1 MPSAPALDLDALVR
15 RTGTQQRGL
24 IAQLLSYLRERQD
37 ATAVAVEEH
46 ARDAEVAETSERER
60 HATVVERLDR
70 VEARIGRLN
79 AQLETLRA
87 TTRPMFLLA
96 NGAAPNGF
104 GASLN
109 GLGGAVSEP
118 GRMAAANGFMPT
130 TSGAMPNNS
139 NGISAT
145 APKSATPA
153 TNGLGLTAAGVLA
166 AAAGLGTTPNGLGTA
181 PHGLGAAANG
191 FGAAAAGAGA
201 TGITAAATASNAAWA
216 QIGTAGT
223 NGHVA
228 AGAEGA
234 ARTTGTQLLRVEGLS
249 KQIGD
254 ADILENIN
262 FSIYEGEI
270 LGLIGPNGAGKT
282 TLMEC
287 LAGMRPRT
295 GGVFYIGDDIPAS
308 WDPKELLFYLPN
320 NVMPYGDLYT
330 IEVLTFFGRLYEV
343 DPLRWERII
352 LHDLSLGPVLAK
364 RVSALSK
371 GNMQRLL
378 IALALLSPQPLLA
391 LDEPFDGLD
400 LHQTS
405 AMMGI
410 LRGLRE
416 QSRTLLL
423 CIHQLNDA
431 ERICD
436 RLLLLSGGHLVGMGT
451 LAELRAQ
458 TGLAEGSLEE
468 IFLALTGRP
477 QGAASA

>member
-1 MPSAPALDLDALVR
+1 MHSV
-15 RTGTQQRGL
+15 
-24 IAQLLSYLRERQD
+24 
-37 ATAVAVEEH
+37 
-46 ARDAEVAETSERER
+46 
-60 HATVVERLDR
+60 
-70 VEARIGRLN
+70 
-79 AQLETLRA
+79 
-87 TTRPMFLLA
+87 
-96 NGAAPNGF
+96 
-104 GASLN
+104 
-109 GLGGAVSEP
+109 
-118 GRMAAANGFMPT
+118 
-130 TSGAMPNNS
+130 
-139 NGISAT
+139 
-145 APKSATPA
+145 TPA

-166 AAAGLGTTPNGLGTA
+166 AAAGLGTAPHGLGTAPNGLGTA
-181 PHGLGAAANG
+181 ANGLGAPNGLGAAA
-191 FGAAAAGAGA
+191 AAAGATGA
-201 TGITAAATASNAAWA
+201 TAAGTGNAARA
-216 QIGTAGT
+216 NGDAPGTKGGVPGTNGGVPGT

-228 AGAEGA
+228 AGAEGQ
-234 ARTTGTQLLRVEGLS
+234 ARPPGKQLLRVEGLA
-249 KQIGD
+249 KQIGE
-254 ADILENIN
+254 ADILEDIN

-295 GGVFYIGDDIPAS
+295 GGVFYIGDDAPAS

-343 DPLRWERII
+343 DPVRWERII
-352 LHDLSLGPVLAK
+352 LHDLSLGPALAK

-458 TGLAEGSLEE
+458 TGLAEGSLEA

-477 QGAASA
+477 QGATAA